1 MKKKLDQRILNF
13 LAKKG
18 IDTDEK
24 LSDFL
29 EPKIQNMLNPFD
41 LHGMKEAVERIEK
54 AIACQEK
61 IVIYGDYDCDGI
73 SACVVLYRFFKSRGI
88 AVDVYIPNRFDDGY
102 GLSFDMI
109 DTIKTQSNPD
119 LMITVD
125 LGVTAKNEV
134 EKIKEIG
141 IDIIVTDHH
150 EPGEEIPSCV
160 VIDPKIPGQNYE
172 FNGLCGAG
180 VALKMVE
187 ALDGREKI
195 EEYFDIVSIAT
206 IGDIVPLV
214 SENRIIA
221 KLGIDKLSK
230 KECMKSLKFMLENL
244 NLNDVSGTDVAFKI
258 VPRLNA
264 SGRMSQG
271 KKVFDFLIEEDDKTL
286 SERYFDILKDNEERL
301 DSISEG
307 VLALEKEMQKIDLA
321 NENIILLKGF
331 FHQGVLGILASRIC
345 HDYNRPAIIF
355 TETEDGTLKGSGR
368 SLEGIDLHDI
378 LSKTSDKLIRF
389 GGHKMAV
396 GVELEMKNFDEVKR
410 NLTNLIRK
418 NVSQKVFETK
428 EYFDIEIQEK
438 DINKEF
444 IEEIKMLEPFG
455 CQNERPVFMLPCS
468 NLNVVQMKD
477 LAFRH
482 YKILTKT
489 GKNII
494 CFNGSKHVETL
505 KSPVKKHLIV
515 ELEKNSFKGK
525 TYAQAILKDVFVK
538 EIKIDKNIEKE
549 TILSLSN
556 KFESGFFKGESKVQF
571 YEPCNLEKIILAQ
584 QNSLFGTIVVVDNKK
599 SAERLSN
606 IFPKLKNFTI
616 SHVPLKNKQNTILVS
631 HEYPVTVEDF
641 SGYKTLI
648 FTRSIF
654 SGEKN
659 AFSKIGKV
667 FVPSMKQ
674 RLEIELFTGRD
685 VSVKAYNIFRKHSAS
700 VKANNIFEWVQKIH
714 GIEGGLSCSQLIF
727 SLFAFVELG
736 FMKVMFEPEFEV
748 EIVENPP
755 KKELSSSQFMNKIAS
770 RR

>member
-18 IDTDEK
+18 IDSAEK
-24 LSDFL
+24 LENFL
-29 EPKIQNMLNPFD
+29 EPKIQDMLDPFD
-41 LHGMKEAVERIEK
+41 LVGMREAVERIKK
-54 AIACQEK
+54 AIACHEK

-73 SACVVLYRFFKSRGI
+73 SACVVLYRFFKSHGVM
-88 AVDVYIPNRFDDGY
+88 VDVYIPNRFDDGY

-109 DTIKTQSNPD
+109 DTIKKQSNPN

-125 LGVTAKNEV
+125 LGVTATDEV
-134 EKIKEIG
+134 EKIKELG

-150 EPGEEIPSCV
+150 EPGNQIPECV
-160 VIDPKIPGQNYE
+160 VIDPKISGQKYE

-180 VALKMVE
+180 VALKLVE
-187 ALDGREKI
+187 AIDGREKI

-221 KLGIDKLSK
+221 KLGIEMLAKRK
-230 KECMKSLKFMLENL
+230 CMKSLKFMLENL
-244 NLNDVSGTDVAFKI
+244 NLSEVSGTDVAFKI

-271 KKVFDFLIEEDDKTL
+271 KKVFDFLIEEDDKSL
-286 SERYFDILKDNEERL
+286 SERYFDILKDNDERL

-307 VLALEKEMQKIDLA
+307 VLALENEMQKVDLT
-321 NENIILLKGF
+321 NDNIILLKGV

-355 TETEDGTLKGSGR
+355 TETEEGTLKGSGR
-368 SLEGIDLHDI
+368 SLDGIDLHDL
-378 LSKTSDKLIRF
+378 LSKTSDKLLRF

-396 GVELEMKNFDEVKR
+396 GVELEKENFDEVKK

-418 NVSQKVFETK
+418 NVPQKVFETK
-428 EYFDIEIQEK
+428 EVFDIEIQEK

-444 IEEIKMLEPFG
+444 IDEIKMLEPFG
-455 CQNERPVFMLPCS
+455 CQNEKPVFMMSCAS
-468 NLNVVQMKD
+468 LNVVQMKD
-477 LAFRH
+477 SAFRH
-482 YKILTKT
+482 YKIITKT
-489 GKNII
+489 GKNIM

-505 KSPVKKHLIV
+505 KSSVKKHLIL

-525 TYAQAILKDVFVK
+525 TYAQAILKDVFVR
-538 EIKIDKNIEKE
+538 EIKIDKNVEKE
-549 TILSLSN
+549 TIVSLSN
-556 KFESGFFKGESKVQF
+556 KFFSGKFKGESKVHF
-571 YEPCNLEKIILAQ
+571 YQPCDLEKLLLGQ

-599 SAERLSN
+599 TAERLAN
-606 IFPKLKNFTI
+606 IYPKLKNFTI

-631 HEYPVTVEDF
+631 HEYPVIVEDF
-641 SGYKTLI
+641 AGYKTLI
-648 FTRSIF
+648 FTRSVF
-654 SGEKN
+654 SGEKV
-659 AFSKIGKV
+659 AFSKIGNV
-667 FVPSMKQ
+667 FVPAMKQ

-685 VSVKAYNIFRKHSAS
+685 VSVSAYNIFRKHLAS

-714 GIEGGLSCSQLIF
+714 AIEGGISCSQLIF

-736 FMKVMFEPEFEV
+736 FMKIEFEPEFGV
-748 EIVENPP
+748 SLVENPP